1 METIKSK
8 YQKAVELLKLALL
21 QNDEKDELQLSI
33 EKFLI
38 ENGEIESVE
47 NNKSECTTVKLTK
60 KAFKEL
66 CDVHVY
72 TGGGR
77 RLTAIF
83 YDWKQA
89 NSNCFGGYKYMVK
102 GYSGEATRKQLYD
115 LLYGWITNGV
125 TAMPY
130 YADYK
135 FAPTDNERFKVPLSM
150 K

>member
-1 METIKSK
+1 METITSK
-8 YQKAVELLKLALL
+8 YQKAVELLKSVLL
-21 QNDEKDELQLSI
+21 QNDEKDDLKLSI

-38 ENGEIESVE
+38 ENGQIESVE
-47 NNKSECTTVKLTK
+47 NNKSECTTIKLTK
-60 KAFKEL
+60 KAFKGL

-77 RLTAIF
+77 KLTAIF

-89 NSNCFGGYKYMVK
+89 NSNCGFKYMVK
-102 GYSGEATRKQLYD
+102 GYSGEATRKQLYE

-135 FAPTDNERFKVPLSM
+135 FAPTDDERFKVPLSM
-150 K
+150 R